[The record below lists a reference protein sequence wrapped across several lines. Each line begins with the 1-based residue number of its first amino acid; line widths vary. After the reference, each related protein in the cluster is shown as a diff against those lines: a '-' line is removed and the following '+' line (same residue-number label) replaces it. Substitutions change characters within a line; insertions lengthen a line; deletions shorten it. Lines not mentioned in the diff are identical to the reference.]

1 MPETKAPT
9 RVPRLLTRSAS
20 VCAWTH
26 GQQLSRKDQDR
37 LPQRSPV
44 TSREVLGLS
53 LIHSFREVCTVIRIL
68 RRFAPVLALAFVF
81 AIAVSAYAIDAK
93 GKVKSVAA
101 DKNEFV
107 MTDDTGKNWTI
118 TVGKDAKIFVNDKE
132 AKLADLQADDMVQ
145 ISYERDGQKL
155 VASAVKSTRK

>member
-1 MPETKAPT
+1 
-9 RVPRLLTRSAS
+9 
-20 VCAWTH
+20 
-26 GQQLSRKDQDR
+26 
-37 LPQRSPV
+37 
-44 TSREVLGLS
+44 VLGLS

-118 TVGKDAKIFVNDKE
+118 TLGKDAKVQLNDKD
-132 AKLADLQADDMVQ
+132 AKLADLQADDMIQ
-145 ISYERDGQKL
+145 ITYEKDGDKL
-155 VASAVKSTRK
+155 VASSVKATRK